1 MAELNTSNLS
11 IQIKNRISPIFNEIL
26 SSFGSKIKSI
36 YIIGSAVTSDFD
48 SKTSDVDSLIVMN
61 EKDLDIFEFLAQ
73 IGRKYGKRKIRAPII
88 MTYGYLQ
95 SSLEVFPI
103 QFLNMKLINEL
114 VYGEDVLK
122 VIKIE
127 KSDLRLVCE
136 RELKGWT
143 HNLGQAYIKSL
154 GSDRILRE
162 LFVSFLSSYIP
173 IFRAILFL
181 FDNDI
186 PKERSTVLDECEKVL
201 NIRMNV
207 FRELVAIKMG
217 KYKPSHE
224 ELKNDFQKMY
234 NVLDEISKIID
245 QLASSGR

>member
-1 MAELNTSNLS
+1 MANLNISNLS
-11 IQIKNRISPIFNEIL
+11 EQVKNRISPIFNEIL
-26 SSFGSKIKSI
+26 TSFENKIKSI
-36 YIIGSAVTSDFD
+36 YIIGSAVTHDFD

-61 EKDLDIFEFLAQ
+61 EKDLGIFDFLAQ
-73 IGRKYGKRKIRAPII
+73 IGKKYGKRKIRAPII
-88 MTYGYLQ
+88 MTYEYLQ

-103 QFLNMKLINEL
+103 QILNMKTINEL

-122 VIKIE
+122 EIKIE

-154 GSDRILRE
+154 GNDRILRE

-181 FDNDI
+181 FDKDLPN
-186 PKERSTVLDECEKVL
+186 ERNIVLDECEKVL

-207 FRELVAIKMG
+207 FRELVTIKMG

-224 ELKNDFQKMY
+224 DLKNDFQKIY
-234 NVLDEISKIID
+234 NILDEISIIID
-245 QLASSGR
+245 KLQI